1 MIGAKRQHAT
11 VTEEGQFQSP
21 PPARFDDRAS
31 ANAQPVE
38 PPPKSGPDLWR
49 QRARDFQRKVGV
61 RTKALALVVVGGLA
75 IGAAS
80 GAMLANRHQSSLA
93 TPVIEQSNVET
104 AATED
109 PIKETASTGE
119 TISAQGATMA
129 MQGTVQ
135 PARIR
140 RNRSGGRTQPRA
152 YRVAVIK

>member
-1 MIGAKRQHAT
+1 VEAT
-11 VTEEGQFQSP
+11 G
-21 PPARFDDRAS
+21 ARFPAKGGRQNEGARL
-31 ANAQPVE
+31 
-38 PPPKSGPDLWR
+38 SGGR
-49 QRARDFQRKVGV
+49 R
-61 RTKALALVVVGGLA
+61 LA